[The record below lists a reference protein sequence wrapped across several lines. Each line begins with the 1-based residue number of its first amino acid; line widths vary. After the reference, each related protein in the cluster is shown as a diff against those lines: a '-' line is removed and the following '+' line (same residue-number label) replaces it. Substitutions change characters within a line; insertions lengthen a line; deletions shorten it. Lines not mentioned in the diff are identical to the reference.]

1 MCGIV
6 GTVKYCDK
14 EILHKMNEIQVHR
27 GPDSEGV
34 FWSEELSVGLAMRRL
49 SIVDLENGTQPMYNE
64 NKRCVLVFNGEIFNA
79 DILRKELLKKGHIF
93 VTASSDTEVL
103 VHLYEE
109 YGTDMLN
116 HLNGMFA
123 FAICDLD
130 KRQVFVA
137 RDQMGIKPLHYIF
150 DGSRLAF
157 ASEMKSLTGVGLSQ
171 KKIDQNALWQ
181 YLSFQ
186 CVPAPMTIYEDIRIL
201 PAAHYM
207 LFDIEKAELKIE
219 KYWDC
224 IENRK
229 KYEGSEEELSH
240 FVRKQVEEAIERWTM
255 SDVPLACS
263 LSGGLDSTIIAAIV
277 SQKHELHTYS
287 LGFENEN
294 EFDERHLAKLV
305 AQKCGTKHTEI
316 ILTPDELLKDIDKM
330 IQTMDTPYG
339 GGVPS
344 WFVFRKIAGNEKVA
358 FNGTGGDELFG
369 NYSKWLRYEHPL
381 ERYRQTK
388 HFLHTGESIAQI
400 ILHPN
405 GSIYHKYMTEGM
417 KNRVVNKVDH
427 GIINTNAWLEK
438 TWRECPS
445 RSWRD
450 RIPYVDFK
458 IQLPEE
464 FLMMLDRFSMHFS
477 IEARVP
483 FLDRELVENVLGI
496 PACLRTKKYN
506 AKYLLKEA
514 LGDILPEELLQMPK
528 RGFVLPYKEWLK
540 NELKEMVI
548 DYCTGNTIKQQN
560 LFSSEIEN
568 NLIVPF
574 YRGNDELTPLV
585 WQVLMFQ
592 RWFFDTK
599 TNNGRAEA

>member
-6 GTVKYCDK
+6 GTVKYRDK
-14 EILHKMNEIQVHR
+14 DILCKMNEIQVHR
-27 GPDSEGV
+27 GPDSGGI
-34 FWSEELSVGLAMRRL
+34 FWSEELFAGLAMRRL

-79 DILRKELLKKGHIF
+79 DVLRSKLLEKGHVF
-93 VTASSDTEVL
+93 TTVSSDTEVL

-109 YGTDMLN
+109 YGIEMLN

-123 FAICDLD
+123 FAVCDLD
-130 KRQVFVA
+130 KKQIFIA
-137 RDQMGIKPLHYIF
+137 RDQMGIKPLHYIY
-150 DGSRLAF
+150 DGNKLAF

-171 KKIDQNALWQ
+171 QKIDENALWQ

-186 CVPAPMTIYEDIRIL
+186 CVPAPMTIYEDVRVL

-207 LFDIEKAELKIE
+207 LFDIETSTLQVE

-229 KYEGSEEELSH
+229 MYEGSEAELPV
-240 FVRKQVEEAIERWTM
+240 FVREQVEAAIERWTM

-263 LSGGLDSTIIAAIV
+263 LSGGLDSTIIATVAAR
-277 SQKHELHTYS
+277 KHDLHTYS

-305 AQKCGTKHTEI
+305 AEKCGTRHTEI

-330 IQTMDTPYG
+330 IKSMDTPYG

-344 WFVFRKIAGNEKVA
+344 WFVFREIAGNEKVV

-369 NYSKWLRYEHPL
+369 NYSKWLRYENPL
-381 ERYRQTK
+381 ERARQIK
-388 HFLHTGESIAQI
+388 HFWQTDEKKTEFL
-400 ILHPN
+400 LHPN

-417 KNRVVNKVDH
+417 KKCIANRGDN
-427 GIINTNAWLEK
+427 GIINSSMWLEK
-438 TWRECPS
+438 MWKECPS
-445 RSWRD
+445 KGWRD
-450 RIPYVDFK
+450 KVPYVDFK
-458 IQLPEE
+458 VQLPEE
-464 FLMMLDRFSMHFS
+464 FLMMLDRFSMYFS

-483 FLDRELVENVLGI
+483 FLDRELVESILGV
-496 PACLRTKKYN
+496 PAKLRTRKYN
-506 AKYLLKEA
+506 AKYLLKETF
-514 LGDILPEELLQMPK
+514 GDVLPKELLCAPK
-528 RGFVLPYKEWLK
+528 SGFAIPQNAWLK

-548 DYCTGNTIKQQN
+548 DMCTGDTIKSQG
-560 LFSSEIEN
+560 LFSIEIEKE
-568 NLIVPF
+568 LISPF
-574 YRGNDELTPLV
+574 YNGRDELTLIV
-585 WQVLMFQ
+585 WTVLMFQ
-592 RWFFDTK
+592 RWYFNK
-599 TNNGRAEA
+599 ESE

>member
-6 GTVKYCDK
+6 GTVKYRDK

-27 GPDSEGV
+27 GPDSEGI
-34 FWSEELSVGLAMRRL
+34 FWSEELLVGLAMRRL

-64 NKRCVLVFNGEIFNA
+64 NKRCALVFNGEIFNA
-79 DILRKELLKKGHIF
+79 DILRKELLEKGHTF
-93 VTASSDTEVL
+93 VTVSSDTEVL

-116 HLNGMFA
+116 YLNGMFA

-130 KRQVFVA
+130 KKRIFVA

-150 DGSRLAF
+150 DGSKLAF

-171 KKIDQNALWQ
+171 KKIDENALCQ

-186 CVPAPMTIYEDIRIL
+186 CVPAPMTIYEDIKIL

-207 LFDIEKAELKIE
+207 LFDIETAELKIE

-229 KYEGSEEELSH
+229 KYEGSAEELSL
-240 FVRKQVEEAIERWTM
+240 FVRKQVEEAVERWTM

-277 SQKHELHTYS
+277 SRKRELHTYS
-287 LGFENEN
+287 LGFENES
-294 EFDERHLAKLV
+294 EFDERGLAKLV
-305 AQKCGTKHTEI
+305 AQKCGTRHTEI
-316 ILTPDELLKDIDKM
+316 VLTPDELLKDFGKM
-330 IQTMDTPYG
+330 IKSMDTPYG

-344 WFVFRKIAGNEKVA
+344 WFVFREISGNEKVA

-381 ERYRQTK
+381 ERYKQTK
-388 HFLHTGESIAQI
+388 HFLQIGEKKTEFV
-400 ILHPN
+400 LHPN
-405 GSIYHKYMTEGM
+405 GTIYHKYMTEGM
-417 KNRVVNKVDH
+417 KSRVVNKPYH
-427 GIINTNAWLEK
+427 GIINTNTWIEK

-445 RSWRD
+445 GRWRD

-464 FLMMLDRFSMHFS
+464 FLMMLDRFSMNFS
-477 IEARVP
+477 VEARVP
-483 FLDRELVENVLGI
+483 FLDRELVENILGI
-496 PACLRTKKYN
+496 PAQLRTKKYN

-514 LGDILPEELLQMPK
+514 FGDMLPKELLSFPK
-528 RGFVLPYKEWLK
+528 SGFAIPQNAWLK
-540 NELKEMVI
+540 NELKEMVV
-548 DYCTGNTIKQQN
+548 DMCTGTTIKQQG
-560 LFSSEIEN
+560 LFSADLEKQ
-568 NLIVPF
+568 LIRPF
-574 YRGNDELTPLV
+574 YNGRNDLTLLV
-585 WQVLMFQ
+585 WTVLMFQ
-592 RWFFDTK
+592 RWYF
-599 TNNGRAEA
+599 NQ

>member
-6 GTVKYCDK
+6 GTVKYRDK

-27 GPDSEGV
+27 GPDSQGV
-34 FWSEELSVGLAMRRL
+34 FWSEELLVGLAMRRL

-64 NKRCVLVFNGEIFNA
+64 NRHCALVFNGEIFNA
-79 DILRKELLKKGHIF
+79 DILRKELLKKGHTF
-93 VTASSDTEVL
+93 VTVSSDTEVL

-116 HLNGMFA
+116 YLNGMFA
-123 FAICDLD
+123 FAICDMD
-130 KRQVFVA
+130 RKRIFVA

-150 DGSRLAF
+150 DGSKLAF

-171 KKIDQNALWQ
+171 KKIDENALWQ

-207 LFDIEKAELKIE
+207 LFDIETAELKIE

-229 KYEGSEEELSH
+229 KYEGSAEELSL
-240 FVRKQVEEAIERWTM
+240 FVRKQVEEAVERWTM

-277 SQKHELHTYS
+277 SRKRELHTYS
-287 LGFENEN
+287 LGFENES
-294 EFDERHLAKLV
+294 EFDERRLAKLV
-305 AQKCGTKHTEI
+305 AQKCGTRHTEI
-316 ILTPDELLKDIDKM
+316 VLTPDELLKDFGKM
-330 IQTMDTPYG
+330 IKSMDTPYG

-344 WFVFRKIAGNEKVA
+344 WFVFREISGNEKVA

-381 ERYRQTK
+381 ERYKQTK
-388 HFLHTGESIAQI
+388 HFLQIGEKKTEFV
-400 ILHPN
+400 LHPN
-405 GSIYHKYMTEGM
+405 GTIYHKYMTEGM
-417 KNRVVNKVDH
+417 KNRVVNKPHH
-427 GIINTNAWLEK
+427 GIINTNTWLEK

-445 RSWRD
+445 GHWRD

-464 FLMMLDRFSMHFS
+464 FLMMLDRFSMNFS

-483 FLDRELVENVLGI
+483 FLDRELVENILGI
-496 PACLRTKKYN
+496 PAQLRTKKYN

-514 LGDILPEELLQMPK
+514 FGDMLPEELLSFPK
-528 RGFVLPYKEWLK
+528 SGFAIPQNAWLK
-540 NELKEMVI
+540 NELKEMVV
-548 DYCTGNTIKQQN
+548 DMCTGTTIKQQG
-560 LFSSEIEN
+560 LFSVDLEKQ
-568 NLIVPF
+568 LILPF
-574 YRGNDELTPLV
+574 YNGRNDLTLLV
-585 WQVLMFQ
+585 WTVLMFQ
-592 RWFFDTK
+592 RWYF
-599 TNNGRAEA
+599 NQ

>member
-6 GTVKYCDK
+6 GTVKYRNKDVLCR
-14 EILHKMNEIQVHR
+14 MNEIQVHR

-34 FWSEELSVGLAMRRL
+34 FWSEELLVGLAMRRL

-79 DILRKELLKKGHIF
+79 DVLRRELLEKGHIF
-93 VTASSDTEVL
+93 TTVSSDTEVL

-116 HLNGMFA
+116 YLNGMFA
-123 FAICDLD
+123 FAVFDLD
-130 KRQVFVA
+130 RKQIFIA
-137 RDQMGIKPLHYIF
+137 RDQMGIKPLHYMY
-150 DGSRLAF
+150 DGNKLAF
-157 ASEMKSLTGVGLSQ
+157 ASEMKSLVGVGLSQ
-171 KKIDQNALWQ
+171 KKIDKNALWQ

-186 CVPAPMTIYEDIRIL
+186 CVPAPMTIYEDVRVL

-207 LFDIEKAELKIE
+207 LFDIDTSVLRIE

-229 KYEGSEEELSH
+229 KYEGSEKELPI
-240 FVRKQVEEAIERWTM
+240 FVREQVEEAVERWTM

-277 SQKHELHTYS
+277 SRKHELHTYS

-294 EFDERHLAKLV
+294 QFDERRLAKLV
-305 AQKCGTKHTEI
+305 AEKYETKHTEI
-316 ILTPDELLKDIDKM
+316 ILTPDELLMDIDKM
-330 IQTMDTPYG
+330 IKAMDTPYG

-344 WFVFRKIAGNEKVA
+344 WFVFREIAGNEKVA

-369 NYSKWLRYEHPL
+369 NYSKWLRYEHPI
-381 ERYRQTK
+381 ERFRQTK
-388 HFLHTGESIAQI
+388 HFLQTGEKKTEFLFQ
-400 ILHPN
+400 PN

-417 KNRVVNKVDH
+417 KKRIANGEDN
-427 GIINTNAWLEK
+427 GIINSSAWLEK
-438 TWRECPS
+438 MWKECPS
-445 RSWRD
+445 KDWRD
-450 RIPYVDFK
+450 KVPCVDFR
-458 IQLPEE
+458 IQLSEE
-464 FLMMLDRFSMHFS
+464 FLMMLDRFSMCFS

-496 PACLRTKKYN
+496 PARLRTRRYD

-514 LGDILPEELLQMPK
+514 LGDVLPRELLQMPK
-528 RGFVLPYKEWLK
+528 KGFVLPYNAWLK
-540 NELKEMVI
+540 KELKEMVI
-548 DYCTGNTIKQQN
+548 DYCTGDTIKRQN
-560 LFSSEIEN
+560 VFSPEIEQE
-568 NLIVPF
+568 LIAPF
-574 YRGNDELTPLV
+574 YDGNDELTPLV
-585 WQVLMFQ
+585 WTVLMFQ
-592 RWFFDTK
+592 RWFF
-599 TNNGRAEA
+599 NQ

>member
-6 GTVKYCDK
+6 GTVKYRDK

-27 GPDSEGV
+27 GPDSEGI
-34 FWSEELSVGLAMRRL
+34 FWSEELLVGLAMRRL

-64 NKRCVLVFNGEIFNA
+64 NKRCALVFNGEIFNA
-79 DILRKELLKKGHIF
+79 DILRKELLEKGHTF
-93 VTASSDTEVL
+93 VTVSSDTEVL

-116 HLNGMFA
+116 YLNGMFA

-130 KRQVFVA
+130 KKQIFVA

-150 DGSRLAF
+150 DGSKLAF

-171 KKIDQNALWQ
+171 KKIDENALWQ

-186 CVPAPMTIYEDIRIL
+186 CVPAPMTIYEDIKIL

-207 LFDIEKAELKIE
+207 LFDMETAELKIE

-229 KYEGSEEELSH
+229 KYEGSAEELSL
-240 FVRKQVEEAIERWTM
+240 FVRKQVEEAVERWTM

-263 LSGGLDSTIIAAIV
+263 LSGGLDSTIIATIV
-277 SQKHELHTYS
+277 SRKRELHTYS
-287 LGFENEN
+287 LGFENES
-294 EFDERHLAKLV
+294 EFDERGLAKLV
-305 AQKCGTKHTEI
+305 AQKCGTRHTEI
-316 ILTPDELLKDIDKM
+316 VLTPDELLKDFGKM
-330 IQTMDTPYG
+330 IKSMDTPYG

-344 WFVFRKIAGNEKVA
+344 WFVFREISGNEKVA

-381 ERYRQTK
+381 ERYKQTK
-388 HFLHTGESIAQI
+388 HFLQIGEKKTEFV
-400 ILHPN
+400 LHPN
-405 GSIYHKYMTEGM
+405 GTIYHKYMTEGM
-417 KNRVVNKVDH
+417 KSRVVNKPYH
-427 GIINTNAWLEK
+427 GIINTNTWIEK

-445 RSWRD
+445 GRWRD

-464 FLMMLDRFSMHFS
+464 FLMMLDRFSMNFS
-477 IEARVP
+477 VEARVP
-483 FLDRELVENVLGI
+483 FLDRELVENILGI
-496 PACLRTKKYN
+496 PAQLRTKKYN

-514 LGDILPEELLQMPK
+514 FGDMLPKELLSFPK
-528 RGFVLPYKEWLK
+528 SGFAIPQNAWLK
-540 NELKEMVI
+540 NELKEMVV
-548 DYCTGNTIKQQN
+548 DMCTGTTIKQQG
-560 LFSSEIEN
+560 LFSADLEKQ
-568 NLIVPF
+568 LIRPF
-574 YRGNDELTPLV
+574 YNGRNDLTLLV
-585 WQVLMFQ
+585 WTVLMFQ
-592 RWFFDTK
+592 RWYF
-599 TNNGRAEA
+599 NQ

>member
-6 GTVKYCDK
+6 GTVKYRDK
-14 EILHKMNEIQVHR
+14 DILCKMNEIQIHR
-27 GPDSEGV
+27 GPDSGGI
-34 FWSEELSVGLAMRRL
+34 FWSEELFAGLAMRRL

-79 DILRKELLKKGHIF
+79 DVLRSKLLEKGHIF
-93 VTASSDTEVL
+93 TTVSSDTEVL

-109 YGTDMLN
+109 YGIEMLN

-123 FAICDLD
+123 FAVCDLD
-130 KRQVFVA
+130 KKQIFIA
-137 RDQMGIKPLHYIF
+137 RDQMGIKPLHYIY
-150 DGSRLAF
+150 DGNKLAF

-171 KKIDQNALWQ
+171 QKIDENALWQ

-186 CVPAPMTIYEDIRIL
+186 CVPAPMTIYEDVRVL

-207 LFDIEKAELKIE
+207 LFDIETSTLQVE

-229 KYEGSEEELSH
+229 SYDGSEEELPV
-240 FVRKQVEEAIERWTM
+240 FVREQVEAAIERWTM

-263 LSGGLDSTIIAAIV
+263 LSGGLDSTIIATVAGR
-277 SQKHELHTYS
+277 KHDLYTYS

-294 EFDERHLAKLV
+294 ELDERHLAKLV
-305 AQKCGTKHTEI
+305 AEKCGTRHTEI

-330 IQTMDTPYG
+330 IKSMDTPYG

-344 WFVFRKIAGNEKVA
+344 WFVFREIAGNEKVV

-381 ERYRQTK
+381 ERVRQIK
-388 HFLHTGESIAQI
+388 HFWQTDEKKLEF
-400 ILHPN
+400 LFHPN

-417 KNRVVNKVDH
+417 KKCIANRGDN
-427 GIINTNAWLEK
+427 GIINSSMWLEK
-438 TWRECPS
+438 MWKECPS
-445 RSWRD
+445 KDWRD
-450 RIPYVDFK
+450 KVPYVDFK

-464 FLMMLDRFSMHFS
+464 FLMMLDRFSMYFS

-483 FLDRELVENVLGI
+483 FLDRELVEKILGI
-496 PACLRTKKYN
+496 PAKLRTRKYN

-514 LGDILPEELLQMPK
+514 FGDVLPKELLQASK
-528 RGFVLPYKEWLK
+528 RGFVLPYNEWLK

-548 DYCTGNTIKQQN
+548 DYCTGNAIKQQN
-560 LFSSEIEN
+560 IFSTNIEN
-568 NLIVPF
+568 NLITPF
-574 YRGNDELTPLV
+574 YRGNDELTPHV
-585 WQVLMFQ
+585 WTVLMFQ
-592 RWFFDTK
+592 RWFFDK
-599 TNNGRAEA
+599 ERE

>member
-34 FWSEELSVGLAMRRL
+34 FWSEELIVGLAMRRL

-64 NKRCVLVFNGEIFNA
+64 NKRCALVFNGEIFNA
-79 DILRKELLKKGHIF
+79 DILRKELLKKGHTF
-93 VTASSDTEVL
+93 VTTSSDTEVL

-116 HLNGMFA
+116 YLNGMFA

-130 KRQVFVA
+130 KKQVFVA

-157 ASEMKSLTGVGLSQ
+157 ASEMKSLTGAGLSQ
-171 KKIDQNALWQ
+171 EKIDQNALWQ

-207 LFDIEKAELKIE
+207 LFDVEKAELKIE

-330 IQTMDTPYG
+330 IRSMDTPYG

-344 WFVFRKIAGNEKVA
+344 WFVFREIAGNEKVA

-381 ERYRQTK
+381 ERYRQTR
-388 HFLHTGESIAQI
+388 HFLHTGENKAQF

-438 TWRECPS
+438 NWRECPS

-464 FLMMLDRFSMHFS
+464 FLMMLDRFSMCFS

-483 FLDRELVENVLGI
+483 FLDRELVENILGI
-496 PACLRTKKYN
+496 PTHLRTQKYN
-506 AKYLLKEA
+506 AKYLLKES
-514 LGDILPEELLQMPK
+514 LGDILPETLLQRPK

-540 NELKEMVI
+540 NDLKEMVI
-548 DYCTGNTIKQQN
+548 DYCTGNTIRQQN
-560 LFSSEIEN
+560 LFSPEIEY
-568 NLIVPF
+568 NLIAPF

-585 WQVLMFQ
+585 WEVLMFQ

-599 TNNGRAEA
+599 TNNGRVEI

>member
-6 GTVKYCDK
+6 GTVKYRDK

-79 DILRKELLKKGHIF
+79 DILRKELLEKGHTF

-116 HLNGMFA
+116 YLNGMFA

-130 KRQVFVA
+130 KKQVFVA

-150 DGSRLAF
+150 DGSGLAF

-171 KKIDQNALWQ
+171 KQIDQNALWQ

-330 IQTMDTPYG
+330 IRSMDTPYG

-344 WFVFRKIAGNEKVA
+344 WFVFRKIAGNEKVV

-388 HFLHTGESIAQI
+388 HFWQTGENKVEFV
-400 ILHPN
+400 LHPN

-417 KNRVVNKVDH
+417 KKCIANEDSNA
-427 GIINTNAWLEK
+427 IINTNAWLEK
-438 TWRECPS
+438 MWRECPS
-445 RSWRD
+445 KNWRD
-450 RIPYVDFK
+450 KVPYVDFK
-458 IQLPEE
+458 IQLSEE
-464 FLMMLDRFSMHFS
+464 FLMMLDRFSMNFS

-483 FLDRELVENVLGI
+483 FLDRELVENILGI
-496 PACLRTKKYN
+496 PARLRTKKYN

-514 LGDILPEELLQMPK
+514 LGEMLPRELLQTPK
-528 RGFVLPYKEWLK
+528 RGFVLPYNMWLK

-548 DYCTGNTIKQQN
+548 DYCTGNIIKKQN
-560 LFSSEIEN
+560 IFSSEIEN
-568 NLIVPF
+568 ELILPF
-574 YRGNDELTPLV
+574 YRGNDELTPQV
-585 WQVLMFQ
+585 WEVLMFQ
-592 RWFFDTK
+592 RWFFNQQK
-599 TNNGRAEA
+599 RGII

>member
-6 GTVKYCDK
+6 GTVKYRDK

-27 GPDSEGV
+27 GPDSEGI
-34 FWSEELSVGLAMRRL
+34 FWSEELLVGLAMRRL

-64 NKRCVLVFNGEIFNA
+64 NKRCALVFNGEIFNA
-79 DILRKELLKKGHIF
+79 DILRKELLEKGHTF
-93 VTASSDTEVL
+93 VTVSSDTEVL

-116 HLNGMFA
+116 YLNGMFA

-130 KRQVFVA
+130 KKRIFVA

-150 DGSRLAF
+150 DGSKLAF

-171 KKIDQNALWQ
+171 KKIDENALWQ

-186 CVPAPMTIYEDIRIL
+186 CVPAPMTIYEDIKIL

-207 LFDIEKAELKIE
+207 LFDIETAELKIE

-229 KYEGSEEELSH
+229 KYEGSAEELSL
-240 FVRKQVEEAIERWTM
+240 FVRKQVEEAVERWTM

-277 SQKHELHTYS
+277 SRKRELHTYS
-287 LGFENEN
+287 LGFENES
-294 EFDERHLAKLV
+294 EFDERGLAKLV
-305 AQKCGTKHTEI
+305 AQKCGTRHTEI
-316 ILTPDELLKDIDKM
+316 VLTPDELLKDFGKM
-330 IQTMDTPYG
+330 IKSMDTPYG

-344 WFVFRKIAGNEKVA
+344 WFVFREISGNEKVA

-381 ERYRQTK
+381 ERYKQTK
-388 HFLHTGESIAQI
+388 HFLQIGEKKTEFV
-400 ILHPN
+400 LHPN
-405 GSIYHKYMTEGM
+405 GTIYHKYMTEGM
-417 KNRVVNKVDH
+417 KSRVVNKPYH
-427 GIINTNAWLEK
+427 GIINTNTWIEK

-445 RSWRD
+445 GRWRD

-464 FLMMLDRFSMHFS
+464 FLMMLDRFSMNFS
-477 IEARVP
+477 VEARVP
-483 FLDRELVENVLGI
+483 FLDRELVENILGI
-496 PACLRTKKYN
+496 PAQLRTKKYN

-514 LGDILPEELLQMPK
+514 FGDMLPKELLSFPK
-528 RGFVLPYKEWLK
+528 SGFAIPQNAWLK
-540 NELKEMVI
+540 NELKEMVV
-548 DYCTGNTIKQQN
+548 DMCTGTTIKQQG
-560 LFSSEIEN
+560 LFSVDLEKQ
-568 NLIVPF
+568 LIRPF
-574 YRGNDELTPLV
+574 YNGRNDLTLLV
-585 WQVLMFQ
+585 WTVLMFQ
-592 RWFFDTK
+592 RWYF
-599 TNNGRAEA
+599 NQ

>member
-6 GTVKYCDK
+6 GTVKYRDK
-14 EILHKMNEIQVHR
+14 EILCKMNEIQVHR
-27 GPDSEGV
+27 GPDSEGI
-34 FWSEELSVGLAMRRL
+34 FWSEELLAGLAMRRL

-64 NKRCVLVFNGEIFNA
+64 DKRCVLVFNGEIFNA
-79 DILRKELLKKGHIF
+79 DVLRRELLGKGHVF
-93 VTASSDTEVL
+93 TTFSSDTEVL

-123 FAICDLD
+123 FAVCDLD
-130 KRQVFVA
+130 KKQIFIA
-137 RDQMGIKPLHYIF
+137 RDQMGIKPLHYIY
-150 DGSRLAF
+150 DGYKLAF

-171 KKIDQNALWQ
+171 KKIDGNALWQ

-186 CVPAPMTIYEDIRIL
+186 CVPAPMTIYEDIKIL

-207 LFDIEKAELKIE
+207 LFDIETSVLKIE

-229 KYEGSEEELSH
+229 KYEGSEEELPL
-240 FVRKQVEEAIERWTM
+240 FVREQVEAAIERWTM

-263 LSGGLDSTIIAAIV
+263 LSGGLDSTIIATIV
-277 SQKHELHTYS
+277 SRKHELHTYS
-287 LGFENEN
+287 LGFDNEN
-294 EFDERHLAKLV
+294 EFDERRLAKLV
-305 AQKCGTKHTEI
+305 AEKCGTRHTEI

-330 IQTMDTPYG
+330 IKSMDTPYG

-344 WFVFRKIAGNEKVA
+344 WFVFREIAGNEKVA

-381 ERYRQTK
+381 ERYRQIK
-388 HFLHTGESIAQI
+388 HFWQTGERKGEFV
-400 ILHPN
+400 LHPN

-417 KNRVVNKVDH
+417 KKCIASRVDN
-427 GIINTNAWLEK
+427 GIINSSAWLEK
-438 TWRECPS
+438 MWKECPS
-445 RSWRD
+445 KDWRD
-450 RIPYVDFK
+450 KVPYVDFR
-458 IQLPEE
+458 IQLSEE

-483 FLDRELVENVLGI
+483 FLDRELVEKILGI
-496 PACLRTKKYN
+496 PARIRTKKYN

-514 LGDILPEELLQMPK
+514 LGDVLPKELLSFPK
-528 RGFVLPYKEWLK
+528 SVFAIPQNMWLK

-548 DYCTGNTIKQQN
+548 DMCTGATIRQQG
-560 LFSSEIEN
+560 LFSSDIEKK
-568 NLIVPF
+568 LIIPF
-574 YRGNDELTPLV
+574 YNGRDDLTLNV
-585 WQVLMFQ
+585 WTVLMFQ
-592 RWFFDTK
+592 RWFL
-599 TNNGRAEA
+599 NQ

>member
-6 GTVKYCDK
+6 GTVKYRDK

-34 FWSEELSVGLAMRRL
+34 FWSEELLVGLAMRRL

-64 NKRCVLVFNGEIFNA
+64 NKRCALVFNGEIFNA
-79 DILRKELLKKGHIF
+79 DILRKELLEKGHTF
-93 VTASSDTEVL
+93 VTVSSDTEVL
-103 VHLYEE
+103 IHLYEE

-116 HLNGMFA
+116 YLNGMFA
-123 FAICDLD
+123 FAICDMD
-130 KRQVFVA
+130 RKQIFVA

-150 DGSRLAF
+150 DGSKLAF

-171 KKIDQNALWQ
+171 KKIDENALWQ

-186 CVPAPMTIYEDIRIL
+186 CVPAPMTIYEDIKIL

-207 LFDIEKAELKIE
+207 LFDIETAELKIE

-229 KYEGSEEELSH
+229 KYEGSAEELSL
-240 FVRKQVEEAIERWTM
+240 FVRKQVEEAVERWTM

-263 LSGGLDSTIIAAIV
+263 LSGGLDSTIIAAVV
-277 SQKHELHTYS
+277 SRKHELHTYS
-287 LGFENEN
+287 LGFENERK
-294 EFDERHLAKLV
+294 FDERRLAKLV
-305 AQKCGTKHTEI
+305 AQKCGTRHTEI
-316 ILTPDELLKDIDKM
+316 VLTPDELLKDFGKM
-330 IQTMDTPYG
+330 IKSMDTPYG

-344 WFVFRKIAGNEKVA
+344 WFVFREISGNEKVA

-381 ERYRQTK
+381 ERYKQTK
-388 HFLHTGESIAQI
+388 HFLQIGEKQTEFV
-400 ILHPN
+400 LHPN
-405 GSIYHKYMTEGM
+405 GTIYHKYMTEGM
-417 KNRVVNKVDH
+417 KNRVVNKPYH
-427 GIINTNAWLEK
+427 GIINTNTWLEK

-445 RSWRD
+445 GSWRD

-464 FLMMLDRFSMHFS
+464 FLMMLDRFSMNFS

-483 FLDRELVENVLGI
+483 FLDRELVENILGI
-496 PACLRTKKYN
+496 PAQLRTKKYN

-514 LGDILPEELLQMPK
+514 FGDMLPKELLSFPK
-528 RGFVLPYKEWLK
+528 SGFAIPQNAWLK
-540 NELKEMVI
+540 NELKEMVV
-548 DYCTGNTIKQQN
+548 DMCTGTTIKQQG
-560 LFSSEIEN
+560 LFSADLEKQ
-568 NLIVPF
+568 LILPF
-574 YRGNDELTPLV
+574 YNGRNDLTLLV
-585 WQVLMFQ
+585 WTVLMFQ
-592 RWFFDTK
+592 RWYF
-599 TNNGRAEA
+599 NQ

>member
-6 GTVKYCDK
+6 GTVKYRDK

-27 GPDSEGV
+27 GPDSEGI
-34 FWSEELSVGLAMRRL
+34 FWSEELLVGLAMRRL

-64 NKRCVLVFNGEIFNA
+64 NKRCALVFNGEIFNA
-79 DILRKELLKKGHIF
+79 DILRKELLEKGHTF
-93 VTASSDTEVL
+93 VTVSSDTEVL

-116 HLNGMFA
+116 YLNGMFA

-130 KRQVFVA
+130 KKRIFVA

-150 DGSRLAF
+150 DGSKLAF

-171 KKIDQNALWQ
+171 KKIDENALWQ

-186 CVPAPMTIYEDIRIL
+186 CVPAPMTIYEDIKIL

-207 LFDIEKAELKIE
+207 LFDIETAEFKIE

-229 KYEGSEEELSH
+229 KYEGSAEELSL
-240 FVRKQVEEAIERWTM
+240 FVRKQVEEAVERWTM

-277 SQKHELHTYS
+277 SRKRELHTYS
-287 LGFENEN
+287 LGFENES
-294 EFDERHLAKLV
+294 EFDERGLAKLV
-305 AQKCGTKHTEI
+305 AQKCGTRHTEI
-316 ILTPDELLKDIDKM
+316 VLTPDELLKDFGKM
-330 IQTMDTPYG
+330 IKSMDTPYG

-344 WFVFRKIAGNEKVA
+344 WFVFREISGNEKVA

-381 ERYRQTK
+381 ERYKQTK
-388 HFLHTGESIAQI
+388 HFLQIGEKKTEFV
-400 ILHPN
+400 LHPN
-405 GSIYHKYMTEGM
+405 GTIYHKYMTEGM
-417 KNRVVNKVDH
+417 KSRVVNKPYH
-427 GIINTNAWLEK
+427 GIINTNTWIEE

-445 RSWRD
+445 GRWRD

-464 FLMMLDRFSMHFS
+464 FLMMLDRFSMNFS
-477 IEARVP
+477 VEARVP
-483 FLDRELVENVLGI
+483 FLDRELVENILGI
-496 PACLRTKKYN
+496 PAQLRTKKYN

-514 LGDILPEELLQMPK
+514 FGDMLPKELLSFPK
-528 RGFVLPYKEWLK
+528 SGFAIPQNAWLK
-540 NELKEMVI
+540 NELKEMVV
-548 DYCTGNTIKQQN
+548 DMCTGTTIKQQG
-560 LFSSEIEN
+560 LFSVDLEKQ
-568 NLIVPF
+568 LIRPF
-574 YRGNDELTPLV
+574 YNGRNDLTLLV
-585 WQVLMFQ
+585 WTVLMFQ
-592 RWFFDTK
+592 RWYF
-599 TNNGRAEA
+599 NQ

>member
-6 GTVKYCDK
+6 GTVKYRNKD
-14 EILHKMNEIQVHR
+14 ILCRMNEIQVHR

-34 FWSEELSVGLAMRRL
+34 FWTEELLVGLAMRRL

-64 NKRCVLVFNGEIFNA
+64 NKRCVLVFNGEIFNS
-79 DILRKELLKKGHIF
+79 DVLRRELLEKGHVF
-93 VTASSDTEVL
+93 TTVSSDTEVL

-123 FAICDLD
+123 FAVFDLD
-130 KRQVFVA
+130 RRQIFIA
-137 RDQMGIKPLHYIF
+137 RDQMGIKPLHYIY
-150 DGSRLAF
+150 DGNKLAF
-157 ASEMKSLTGVGLSQ
+157 ASEMKSLVGVGLSQ
-171 KKIDQNALWQ
+171 KKIDKNALWQ

-186 CVPAPMTIYEDIRIL
+186 CVPAPMTIYEDIRVL
-201 PAAHYM
+201 PAAHYI
-207 LFDIEKAELKIE
+207 LFDIDTSALKIE

-229 KYEGSEEELSH
+229 KYKGSEEELPL
-240 FVRKQVEEAIERWTM
+240 FVREQVEKAVERWTM

-277 SQKHELHTYS
+277 SRKHELHTYS

-294 EFDERHLAKLV
+294 EFDERRLAKLV
-305 AQKCGTKHTEI
+305 AEKYETKHTEI
-316 ILTPDELLKDIDKM
+316 ILTPDELLNDIDKM
-330 IQTMDTPYG
+330 IKAMDTPYG

-344 WFVFRKIAGNEKVA
+344 WFVFREIAGNEKVV

-369 NYSKWLRYEHPL
+369 NYSKWLRYEHPI
-381 ERYRQTK
+381 ERFRQIR
-388 HFLHTGESIAQI
+388 HFWQTGEKKTEFFFK
-400 ILHPN
+400 PN

-417 KNRVVNKVDH
+417 KKRIVITEDN
-427 GIINTNAWLEK
+427 GIINSSAWIEK
-438 TWRECPS
+438 MWKDCPGKE
-445 RSWRD
+445 WRD
-450 RIPYVDFK
+450 KVPCVDFR
-458 IQLPEE
+458 IQLSEE
-464 FLMMLDRFSMHFS
+464 FLMMLDRFSMCFS

-483 FLDRELVENVLGI
+483 FLDRELVESVLGI
-496 PACLRTKKYN
+496 PARLRTKRYD

-514 LGDILPEELLQMPK
+514 LGHMLPGELLQMSK
-528 RGFVLPYKEWLK
+528 KGFVLPYNEWLK

-548 DYCTGNTIKQQN
+548 DYCSGDTIKRQN
-560 LFSSEIEN
+560 VFSSDIEQE
-568 NLIVPF
+568 LITPF

-585 WQVLMFQ
+585 WTVLMFQ
-592 RWFFDTK
+592 RWFF
-599 TNNGRAEA
+599 NQ

>member
-6 GTVKYCDK
+6 GTVKYRDK

-27 GPDSEGV
+27 GPDSEGI
-34 FWSEELSVGLAMRRL
+34 FWSEELLVGLAMRRL

-64 NKRCVLVFNGEIFNA
+64 NKRCALVFNGEIFNA
-79 DILRKELLKKGHIF
+79 DILRKELLEKGHTF
-93 VTASSDTEVL
+93 VTVSSDTEVL

-116 HLNGMFA
+116 YLNGMFA

-130 KRQVFVA
+130 KKQIFVA

-150 DGSRLAF
+150 DGSKFAF

-171 KKIDQNALWQ
+171 KKIDENALWQ

-186 CVPAPMTIYEDIRIL
+186 CVPAPMTIYEDIKIL

-207 LFDIEKAELKIE
+207 LFDMETAELKIE

-229 KYEGSEEELSH
+229 KYEGSAEELSL
-240 FVRKQVEEAIERWTM
+240 FVRKQVEEAVERWTM

-277 SQKHELHTYS
+277 SRKRELHTYS
-287 LGFENEN
+287 LGFENES
-294 EFDERHLAKLV
+294 EFDERGLAKLV
-305 AQKCGTKHTEI
+305 AQKCGTRHTEI
-316 ILTPDELLKDIDKM
+316 VLTPDELLKDFGKM
-330 IQTMDTPYG
+330 IKSMDTPYG

-344 WFVFRKIAGNEKVA
+344 WFVFREISGNEKVA

-381 ERYRQTK
+381 ERYKQTK
-388 HFLHTGESIAQI
+388 HFLQIGEKKTEFV
-400 ILHPN
+400 LHPN
-405 GSIYHKYMTEGM
+405 GTIYHKYMTEGM
-417 KNRVVNKVDH
+417 KSRVVNKPYH
-427 GIINTNAWLEK
+427 GIINTNTWIEK

-445 RSWRD
+445 GRWRD

-464 FLMMLDRFSMHFS
+464 FLMMLDRFSMNFS
-477 IEARVP
+477 VEARVP
-483 FLDRELVENVLGI
+483 FLDRELVENILGI
-496 PACLRTKKYN
+496 PAQLRTKKYN

-514 LGDILPEELLQMPK
+514 FGDMLPKELLSFPK
-528 RGFVLPYKEWLK
+528 SGFAIPQNAWLK
-540 NELKEMVI
+540 NELKEMVV
-548 DYCTGNTIKQQN
+548 DMCTGTTIKQQG
-560 LFSSEIEN
+560 LFSADLEKQ
-568 NLIVPF
+568 LIRPF
-574 YRGNDELTPLV
+574 YNGRNDLTLLV
-585 WQVLMFQ
+585 WTVLMFQ
-592 RWFFDTK
+592 RWYF
-599 TNNGRAEA
+599 NQ